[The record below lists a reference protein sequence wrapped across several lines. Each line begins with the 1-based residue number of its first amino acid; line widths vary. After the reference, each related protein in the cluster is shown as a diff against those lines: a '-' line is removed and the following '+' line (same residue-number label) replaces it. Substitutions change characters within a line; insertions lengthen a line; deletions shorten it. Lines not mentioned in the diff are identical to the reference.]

1 MHFQENSEDFMN
13 NIRHTAGY
21 TKTAVTIKEA
31 AQIFELPTSVILD
44 LEEKGFLAPNA
55 ATAGKQERYYVDEI
69 KQAIIAKA
77 DSVNNFSIIV
87 HAHNL
92 KKDADWENW
101 FTLLFKRYAGLHPKA
116 MADIVLSHLKET
128 LPDVLLRAGTI
139 KLPGLGIIDMKEYAS
154 RSVYVDA
161 HKAHK
166 RIPGRKRPLF
176 KPSKHL
182 IISEESSNDDN
193 A

>member
-1 MHFQENSEDFMN
+1 MH

-31 AQIFELPTSVILD
+31 AQIFELPTSTILA

-55 ATAGKQERYYVDEI
+55 ATVGKQERYYVDEV

-87 HAHNL
+87 HAANM

-101 FTLLFKRYAGLHPKA
+101 LTLLFKRYAGLHPKA
-116 MADIVLSHLKET
+116 MADIVLEHLKET
-128 LPDVLLRAGTI
+128 LPEVLLRAGSI
-139 KLPGLGIIDMKEYAS
+139 RVPGLGIIEMKEYAP

-161 HKAHK
+161 HKERK
-166 RIPGRKRPLF
+166 QISGRKRPLF

-182 IISEESSNDDN
+182 IIKEDSPNDDN
-193 A
+193 P

>member
-1 MHFQENSEDFMN
+1 MH
-13 NIRHTAGY
+13 NIRHSAGY

-31 AQIFELPTSVILD
+31 ATIFELPTSSILD

-55 ATAGKQERYYVDEI
+55 ATVGKQERYYVDEV

-77 DSVNNFSIIV
+77 DSVNNFAIIV
-87 HAHNL
+87 HTATM
-92 KKDADWENW
+92 KKDVDWEKW
-101 FTLLFKRYAGLHPKA
+101 FTLLFKRYSGLHPKA
-116 MADIVLSHLKET
+116 MADIVLAHLKET
-128 LPDVLLRAGTI
+128 LPEVLLRAGSL
-139 KLPGLGIIDMKEYAS
+139 KLPGLGIIEMKDYAS

-182 IISEESSNDDN
+182 IISEEPSNDDN